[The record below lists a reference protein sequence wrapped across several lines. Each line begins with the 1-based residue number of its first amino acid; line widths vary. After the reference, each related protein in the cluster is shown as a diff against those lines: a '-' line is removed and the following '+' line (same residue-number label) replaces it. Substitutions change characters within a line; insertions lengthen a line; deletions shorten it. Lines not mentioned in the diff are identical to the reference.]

1 MPKET
6 DIQAL
11 NEIIAQQKRLI
22 LAERAALVRSGAK
35 KLSPLYE
42 RQVANLKHLE
52 TQLELVNADADHV
65 DLMTLDVVAPEARAV
80 SSDAQLPA
88 FFKSLVSKEKRR
100 SQSLDD
106 AVDADTDISHEMEK
120 K

>member
-11 NEIIAQQKRLI
+11 NEKIAQQKRLI
-22 LAERAALVRSGAK
+22 LAERGALVRSGAK

-42 RQVANLKHLE
+42 HQVANLKHLE
-52 TQLELVNADADHV
+52 TQLELVNADVDHV
-65 DLMTLDVVAPEARAV
+65 DLLTLEVVAPEARAV

-88 FFKSLVSKEKRR
+88 FLNSLAFKEKRR

-106 AVDADTDISHEMEK
+106 AVDSDTGISHVMEK